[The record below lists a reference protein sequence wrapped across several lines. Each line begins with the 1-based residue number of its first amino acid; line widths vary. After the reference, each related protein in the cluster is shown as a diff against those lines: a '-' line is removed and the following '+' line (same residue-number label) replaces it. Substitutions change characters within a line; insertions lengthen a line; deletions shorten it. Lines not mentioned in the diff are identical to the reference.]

1 MSNVI
6 IYTKF
11 LSEKFPILVE
21 YEFDNEQLEVLSI
34 RLIRKV
40 VNGGQVYSG
49 SKMDLTDPIY
59 EAAWIY
65 GKPGVKHILT
75 SHQLCLIDDLTML
88 AIHGPHDSV
97 PEDQIV
103 YVEVQNAKP

>member
-11 LSEKFPILVE
+11 LSERFPILVE
-21 YEFDNEQLEVLSI
+21 YELENEQLIVLSI

-40 VNGGQVYSG
+40 VNGGQVYHG
-49 SKMDLTDPIY
+49 SKIDLTGPIY

-65 GKPGVKHILT
+65 GRPGVMHILT
-75 SHQLCLIDDLTML
+75 SHQLLLIEDLTML
-88 AIHGPHDSV
+88 AIHSPHDSV

-103 YVEVQNAKP
+103 YVEVKSA

>member
-21 YEFDNEQLEVLSI
+21 YEFDYNDDSLEVLSI

-40 VNGGQVYSG
+40 VNGVQVYSR
-49 SKMDLTDPIY
+49 SKMDLIGPIY

-103 YVEVQNAKP
+103 YVEV